1 MNILRMTE
9 LDSREDSENLDFPPL
24 EGFKEAFTGPHYSDA
39 ETERIRNE
47 YDQGKFQFRVFQGH
61 LRIAKFET
69 FESLPVMVEISS
81 NSNKNSWNDSHN
93 VS

>member
-1 MNILRMTE
+1 MTE

-47 YDQGKFQFRVFQGH
+47 YDQGKFHV
-61 LRIAKFET
+61 
-69 FESLPVMVEISS
+69 
-81 NSNKNSWNDSHN
+81 
-93 VS
+93 

>member
-47 YDQGKFQFRVFQGH
+47 YDQGKLHSCLKIPLEITF
-61 LRIAKFET
+61 IET
-69 FESLPVMVEISS
+69 F
-81 NSNKNSWNDSHN
+81 
-93 VS
+93 

>member
-1 MNILRMTE
+1 MKILRMTE

-47 YDQGKFQFRVFQGH
+47 YDQGKFHSCLKIPLKITF
-61 LRIAKFET
+61 IEI
-69 FESLPVMVEISS
+69 FESLSIMVEISS
-81 NSNKNSWNDSHN
+81 NSNKNPRNDPHN

>member
-1 MNILRMTE
+1 MTE

-47 YDQGKFQFRVFQGH
+47 YDQGKFQFEVFW
-61 LRIAKFET
+61 RPRFEI
-69 FESLPVMVEISS
+69 PQDI
-81 NSNKNSWNDSHN
+81 NIY
-93 VS
+93 

>member
-1 MNILRMTE
+1 MTE

-47 YDQGKFQFRVFQGH
+47 YDQGKFQFCLKIPLKIIF
-61 LRIAKFET
+61 IET
-69 FESLPVMVEISS
+69 IESLSIMVEISS
-81 NSNKNSWNDSHN
+81 NSNKNPWNDPHN